1 MKLIQTAII
10 FDRGEVAKTAGWR
23 STYEAYAATIPEMV
37 NPPGNN
43 CFAIRK
49 KTHKLDKRGRKTSQ
63 WNRNGVGPIKLQF
76 HRLMA
81 KRGWTPEAPLDM
93 SPYFHSTKVRPYL
106 LYPRLEEQGISED
119 VSVGD
124 FDFWF
129 KAKDGT
135 RTAIEWETGNIS
147 SSHRSVNKL
156 CMALS
161 AGLIDAAVLIV
172 PSRATYP
179 HLTDRI
185 GNWNELRPYIAFWQT
200 YGRSLQRGL
209 LAMTVWEHDKIVDD
223 DSVPYIMARPD
234 GRSAEGLAK
243 V

>member
-10 FDRGEVAKTAGWR
+10 FDRCKVAETAGWR
-23 STYEAYAATIPEMV
+23 STYEAYAETIPKMV
-37 NPPGNN
+37 NPPGNDR
-43 CFAIRK
+43 FAIRK
-49 KTHKLDKRGRKTSQ
+49 KTPKLDKNGKKTSQ

-81 KRGWTPEAPLDM
+81 ERGWTPEAPLDL
-93 SPYFHSTKVRPYL
+93 SPYFQSQTVRPYM
-106 LYPRLEEQGISED
+106 LYPSLEKQSISED

-129 KAKDGT
+129 RTADGI

-156 CMALS
+156 CMALR

-200 YGRSLQRGL
+200 YGNSLQRGL
-209 LAMTVWEHDKIVDD
+209 LAMTVWEHDEIVDD
-223 DSVPYIMARPD
+223 ESVPFIKVGAD